1 MESISI
7 AGQILHP
14 LAERALW
21 WPAEQ
26 ALIVA
31 DLHLEKA
38 SALARTGQMLPPYDS
53 IDTVGRLTALAA
65 HWDARRIYALGDSFH
80 DDAGPQRLAD
90 DARDAMAQLAK
101 RAHIYW
107 VEGNHD
113 ADAQIS
119 DHLPGEVHGEMDVA
133 GLKLVHIAGQAPP
146 APGCG
151 EISGHY
157 HPKYRLRQRG
167 QMVSRPC
174 FILAGQQL
182 ILPAFG
188 TLTGGLDAT
197 APPFDHF
204 GPREA
209 LICAGSSMYR
219 FTIYPKAPRAR
230 HYGRNAAVLAK

>member
-1 MESISI
+1 MQSISI
-7 AGQILHP
+7 AGQIFCP
-14 LAERALW
+14 LPERALW
-21 WPAEQ
+21 WPAQQ

-38 SALARTGQMLPPYDS
+38 SALARGGQMLPPYDTA
-53 IDTVGRLTALAA
+53 DTIERLAAIAA
-65 HWDARRIYALGDSFH
+65 HWDARKIYALGDSFH
-80 DDAGPQRLAD
+80 DAAGPTRLGHA
-90 DARDAMAQLAK
+90 ARDALKILAK

-113 ADAQIS
+113 ADAQIG

-133 GLKLVHIAGQAPP
+133 GVKLVHIAGQTPP
-146 APGCG
+146 APGQG

-167 QMVSRPC
+167 QMLRRPC
-174 FILAGQQL
+174 FLLAGQRL
-182 ILPAFG
+182 VLPAFG

-197 APPFDHF
+197 AAAFDHF

-209 LICAGSSMYR
+209 LISAGNSIYR
-219 FTIYPKAPRAR
+219 FAISAKAPRAR

>member
-1 MESISI
+1 MAEISI

-26 ALIVA
+26 ALIIA

-38 SALARTGQMLPPYDS
+38 SALARTGQMLPPYDTV
-53 IDTVGRLTALAA
+53 DTIERLTALAA
-65 HWDARRIYALGDSFH
+65 HWDARKIYALGDSFH
-80 DDAGPQRLAD
+80 DAAGPERLGHA
-90 DARDAMAQLAK
+90 ARDALIRLAK
-101 RAHIYW
+101 RAQIYW

-113 ADAQIS
+113 ADAQIG
-119 DHLPGEVHGEMDVA
+119 DYLPGELYDEMDVA

-146 APGCG
+146 APGHG

-167 QMVSRPC
+167 QMLSRPC
-174 FILAGQQL
+174 FLLAGQRI

-188 TLTGGLDAT
+188 TLTGGLDA
-197 APPFDHF
+197 ASAPFDHF

-209 LICAGSSMYR
+209 LICAGNSMHR
-219 FTIYPKAPRAR
+219 FAIHPQVPRAR

>member
-1 MESISI
+1 MESIAI

-14 LAERALW
+14 LPERALW

-26 ALIVA
+26 ALIIA

-53 IDTVGRLTALAA
+53 VDTINRLAALAA
-65 HWDARRIYALGDSFH
+65 RWEARKIYALGDSFH
-80 DDAGPQRLAD
+80 DAAGPERLEPR
-90 DARDAMAQLAK
+90 ARDALIQLAG
-101 RAHIYW
+101 RAHLYW

-113 ADAQIS
+113 VDAQIG
-119 DHLPGEVHGEMDVA
+119 DHLPGEVHGDMDVA
-133 GLKLVHIAGQAPP
+133 GLKLVHIAGQTPP
-146 APGCG
+146 APGQG

-167 QMVSRPC
+167 QMLSRPC

-188 TLTGGLDAT
+188 TLTGGLEAT
-197 APPFDHF
+197 AAAFDHF
-204 GPREA
+204 GAREA
-209 LICAGSSMYR
+209 LICAGNSMHR
-219 FTIYPKAPRAR
+219 FAIYPKVPRAH
-230 HYGRNAAVLAK
+230 HYGRNAAVSAK